1 MTSNWFRD
9 PVADH
14 LLTPQNAAL
23 IVIDYQS
30 SQIAAVQSM
39 DQAALL
45 MNITSTVKLAKIF
58 GMPIVHSTVNV
69 ASGRSKTTVPELA
82 ELLTEIPPIDRTTIN
97 AWEDDRFLAAVRAT
111 VRRKLVLCAL
121 WTEMCMA
128 FPALDAL
135 REGYDVYPVVDAIAG
150 TSVEAHRAGLERVM
164 QAGGRPITWV
174 SFAGELQRDWARS
187 TAEEVVAVVRGEPA
201 RNG

>member
-1 MTSNWFRD
+1 M
-9 PVADH
+9 
-14 LLTPQNAAL
+14 LK
-23 IVIDYQS
+23 
-30 SQIAAVQSM
+30 
-39 DQAALL
+39 
-45 MNITSTVKLAKIF
+45 NITSTVKLAKIF
-58 GMPIVHSTVNV
+58 GMPIVHPTVNV

-97 AWEDDRFLAAVRAT
+97 AWEDDRFLAAVRST

-164 QAGGRPITWV
+164 QGGGRPITWV